1 MLMIPELVSISTV
14 PSDAYEIAWRDTE
27 LNLDGQNLVR
37 FTVMGESDAYLAFTS
52 RPYDGK

>member
-1 MLMIPELVSISTV
+1 MIPELVSISTV
-14 PSDAYEIAWRDTE
+14 PSDTYEIAWQDTE
-27 LNLDGQNLVR
+27 LNLGGQNLVR